1 MGCMCFSF
9 APWALLEK
17 ETLITHKDVPPFCN
31 VLVGSME
38 GHIIVSFAII
48 DLEPKEN
55 LMGSNDEK
63 KHLNLNLACGF
74 IGSIKDDTTFNMITM
89 KL

>member
-1 MGCMCFSF
+1 
-9 APWALLEK
+9 
-17 ETLITHKDVPPFCN
+17 
-31 VLVGSME
+31 ME

-55 LMGSNDEK
+55 LMGSNEK
-63 KHLNLNLACGF
+63 KPLNLKLACGF
-74 IGSIKDDTTFNMITM
+74 IGTIRDDTTFNMITM

>member
-1 MGCMCFSF
+1 
-9 APWALLEK
+9 
-17 ETLITHKDVPPFCN
+17 
-31 VLVGSME
+31 ME

-55 LMGSNDEK
+55 LMGSNEK
-63 KHLNLNLACGF
+63 KPLYLKLACGF
-74 IGSIKDDTTFNMITM
+74 IGTIRDDTTFNMITM

>member
-1 MGCMCFSF
+1 
-9 APWALLEK
+9 LLEK
-17 ETLITHKDVPPFCN
+17 ETLITHKGVPPFCN

-38 GHIIVSFAII
+38 GRIIVSFAII

-55 LMGSNDEK
+55 LMGSNEK
-63 KHLNLNLACGF
+63 KPLNLNLACGF
-74 IGSIKDDTTFNMITM
+74 IGSIRDDTTFNMITM

>member
-1 MGCMCFSF
+1 
-9 APWALLEK
+9 LEK
-17 ETLITHKDVPPFCN
+17 ETLLTHKDVPPFCN

-55 LMGSNDEK
+55 SMGANEK
-63 KHLNLNLACGF
+63 KYLNLKLASSF
-74 IGSIKDDTTFNMITM
+74 IGAIRDDTTFNMITM

>member
-1 MGCMCFSF
+1 
-9 APWALLEK
+9 
-17 ETLITHKDVPPFCN
+17 
-31 VLVGSME
+31 ME

-55 LMGSNDEK
+55 SMGANEK
-63 KHLNLNLACGF
+63 KYLNLKLASSF
-74 IGSIKDDTTFNMITM
+74 IGAIRDDTTFNMITM